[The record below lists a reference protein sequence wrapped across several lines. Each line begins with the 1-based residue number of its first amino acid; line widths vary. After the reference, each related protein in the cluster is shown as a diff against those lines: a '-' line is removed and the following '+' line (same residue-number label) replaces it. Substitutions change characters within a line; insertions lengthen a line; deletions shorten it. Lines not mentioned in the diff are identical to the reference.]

1 MSLARICSDVSYFNM
16 KLKYF
21 LIPMLALVTSGALQA
36 QTSDS
41 SPSPGHEHTNAWIW
55 KKLNLTDTQKQQ
67 IKSIRQGSK
76 TQLRSAL
83 AAVLTARMKLQ
94 QDIAANNQAD
104 IPADTSALAGAEST
118 LETLRATE
126 LSQIKALLTQEQLT
140 TWNDFQQKRQ
150 SWMQDRINK
159 LNQPES

>member
-1 MSLARICSDVSYFNM
+1 M
-16 KLKYF
+16 
-21 LIPMLALVTSGALQA
+21 
-36 QTSDS
+36 
-41 SPSPGHEHTNAWIW
+41 
-55 KKLNLTDTQKQQ
+55 
-67 IKSIRQGSK
+67 
-76 TQLRSAL
+76 
-83 AAVLTARMKLQ
+83 ARMKLQ

-104 IPADTSALAGAEST
+104 IPAHTSALVEAEST

-126 LSQIKALLTQEQLT
+126 LNQIKALLRQDQLT

>member
-1 MSLARICSDVSYFNM
+1 MSFARICSDVSYVNM

-21 LIPMLALVTSGALQA
+21 LIAMLAFVTSGALWA
-36 QTSDS
+36 QISDS
-41 SPSPGHEHTNAWIW
+41 SPSPGYEHTNAWIW
-55 KKLNLTDTQKQQ
+55 KKLNLTDTQRQQ

-76 TQLRSAL
+76 AKFRSAL
-83 AAVLTARMKLQ
+83 AAVLMARMKLQ

-104 IPADTSALAGAEST
+104 IPAHTSALVEAEST
-118 LETLRATE
+118 LETLRAAE
-126 LSQIKALLTQEQLT
+126 LNQIKALLSQDQLT

>member
-104 IPADTSALAGAEST
+104 IPANGIEGISYEAVAAGRVDWALS
-118 LETLRATE
+118 
-126 LSQIKALLTQEQLT
+126 SQERIH
-140 TWNDFQQKRQ
+140 FPIVSQ
-150 SWMQDRINK
+150 SI
-159 LNQPES
+159 